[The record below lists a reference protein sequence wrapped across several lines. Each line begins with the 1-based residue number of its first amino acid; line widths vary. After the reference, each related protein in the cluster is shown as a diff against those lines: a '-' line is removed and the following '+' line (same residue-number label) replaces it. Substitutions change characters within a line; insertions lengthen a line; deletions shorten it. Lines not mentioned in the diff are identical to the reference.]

1 MIDRSFRIGDNRM
14 GIDVY
19 LERGDGPYYVM
30 ELPAYRT
37 TSQRE
42 FWNTILTGIEFHE
55 FSRLPFQTVFSA
67 IESRVNQLTRE
78 EILRAYLGDTCGEIP
93 ILKLYRDVY
102 EYKDEQ
108 DLFVQFR

>member
-1 MIDRSFRIGDNRM
+1 VIDRSFRIGDNRM

-19 LERGDGPYYVM
+19 LERGEGPYYVM
-30 ELPAYRT
+30 DLPAYRT

-42 FWNTILTGIEFHE
+42 FWNTILTGIEFHDY
-55 FSRLPFQTVFSA
+55 SRIPFQTVFSA

-78 EILRAYLGDTCGEIP
+78 EILRAYLEDTRGEIP